1 LTRQKRLV
9 GVIGAGVVTA
19 DGEQQAY
26 RVGRLIAEQ
35 AAVLVCGGLGGV
47 MEAAAKGCVEAGGD
61 VIGVLPGDSA
71 TAANPYVTLPIV
83 TNMGHARNI
92 IIAHTA
98 DVLIAVEGEYGTV
111 SEMAIGL
118 KLGKTVIQ
126 LNSRHKMDKAIVA
139 STPEEAV
146 NLAFMA
152 IAGGDRIS

>member
-1 LTRQKRLV
+1 
-9 GVIGAGVVTA
+9 
-19 DGEQQAY
+19 
-26 RVGRLIAEQ
+26 
-35 AAVLVCGGLGGV
+35 
-47 MEAAAKGCVEAGGD
+47 
-61 VIGVLPGDSA
+61 
-71 TAANPYVTLPIV
+71 
-83 TNMGHARNI
+83 
-92 IIAHTA
+92 
-98 DVLIAVEGEYGTV
+98 VLIAVEGEYGTV